1 MDLEELLSSDL
12 SAIQGRDFGPGC
24 FSISSFFTF
33 LQVIMVTI
41 VNVNNNMLTVSNIFI
56 LFFKKFSN
64 SKKMFDIFLFQNSDD
79 NSNNNNN
86 DNNVS
91 FI

>member
-56 LFFKKFSN
+56 LFLKFSN
-64 SKKMFDIFLFQNSDD
+64 SEKIFDNFLFQNSDD